1 MRNELDPVDRALQSL
16 QGRQWSGD
24 SVNTQLEKRLMQAYE
39 AHRPAA
45 RLGRYRV
52 LVPVLAILVI
62 ASVAFTAAGGVALV
76 KSWFVTTK
84 INGEVVDT
92 RQVVPA
98 EDGSAKFSVPVAPPQ
113 EGTQVVE
120 MSIESDA
127 NDTGGAKTVNVT
139 LDGNNAE
146 VEIKPEP
153 AKPEE

>member
-1 MRNELDPVDRALQSL
+1 VRKELDPVDRALQSL

-24 SVNTQLEKRLMQAYE
+24 SFNIELEKRLMQAFD

-45 RLGRYRV
+45 RMARYRV

-62 ASVAFTAAGGVALV
+62 AGVAFAAAGGVALV

-92 RQVVPA
+92 REVVPN
-98 EDGSAKFSVPVAPPQ
+98 EDGSAKFSVPVGPPQ
-113 EGTQVVE
+113 GDTQVVE
-120 MSIESDA
+120 MSIEGDGSDA
-127 NDTGGAKTVNVT
+127 GGMKTVT
-139 LDGNNAE
+139 ITSDGNTAE
-146 VEIKPEP
+146 VEIKPEQ